1 MMKIAIVTGASSG
14 LGYEMIRQLDG
25 RTDIQEF
32 WLIARRKERLEAIA
46 GLIHTKVR
54 IFTWDLSERGSID
67 ELEKTLKTEKPLVKL
82 LINAAGFGKIG
93 NYSEIS
99 RQDCDRMIDLN
110 CRAAVDITQAVI
122 PYMKGGSHIMEVCS
136 SSAYMPVPYLN
147 VYAATKVFL
156 LHYSRALRKELLPQ
170 GILVTAVCPYWIRD
184 TEFIAKAQKS
194 ENSSY
199 IRHFPMATWSRDVAA
214 GAIRDTYYGH
224 AVSTPGLFCT
234 LQRIFSRFFATDALL
249 EMWELIRRL

>member
-1 MMKIAIVTGASSG
+1 MKIAIVTGASSG

-93 NYSEIS
+93 N
-99 RQDCDRMIDLN
+99 
-110 CRAAVDITQAVI
+110 
-122 PYMKGGSHIMEVCS
+122 
-136 SSAYMPVPYLN
+136 
-147 VYAATKVFL
+147 
-156 LHYSRALRKELLPQ
+156 
-170 GILVTAVCPYWIRD
+170 
-184 TEFIAKAQKS
+184 
-194 ENSSY
+194 
-199 IRHFPMATWSRDVAA
+199 
-214 GAIRDTYYGH
+214 
-224 AVSTPGLFCT
+224 
-234 LQRIFSRFFATDALL
+234 
-249 EMWELIRRL
+249 

>member
-1 MMKIAIVTGASSG
+1 MKIAIVTGASSG

-54 IFTWDLSERGSID
+54 IFTWDLSERDSID

-122 PYMKGGSHIMEVCS
+122 PYS
-136 SSAYMPVPYLN
+136 
-147 VYAATKVFL
+147 
-156 LHYSRALRKELLPQ
+156 
-170 GILVTAVCPYWIRD
+170 
-184 TEFIAKAQKS
+184 
-194 ENSSY
+194 
-199 IRHFPMATWSRDVAA
+199 TWGRWC
-214 GAIRDTYYGH
+214 R
-224 AVSTPGLFCT
+224 
-234 LQRIFSRFFATDALL
+234 
-249 EMWELIRRL
+249 